1 MQSIAAKLNESL
13 GRMPGRISMFY
24 QPLDGEAALYN
35 ADEPL
40 IAASVIKIP
49 IMVEAFRRMRAGTLN
64 PDEKVVLRA
73 EDKMPSC
80 GALTYMHDGLQ
91 VTVMDLVVLM
101 IILSDNTATNLLI
114 DRFGPENVNETMR
127 ELGIPGIT
135 LRRRLFEPELSRR
148 GIQNTI
154 TARGVGTL
162 LLKMARGELLGA
174 QDDERM
180 LSILCDQRLN
190 SKLPFFLD
198 GVRIAHKTGE
208 DDGITHD
215 AGVIYAKRQFVLV
228 MLSNETD
235 VPQFERLMQ
244 DAALALY
251 RENEE

>member
-1 MQSIAAKLNESL
+1 MKCLEQLRQTAGKV
-13 GRMPGRISMFY
+13 GFY
-24 QPLDGEAALYN
+24 YAPIGGETIEFQADLPLV
-35 ADEPL
+35 
-40 IAASVIKIP
+40 AASVIKIP
-49 IMVEAFRRMRAGTLN
+49 IMVEAFRRFGEGTLDPN
-64 PDEKVVLRA
+64 MEVEVRA
-73 EDKMPSC
+73 EHKKPSC

-114 DRFGPENVNETMR
+114 DRFGPESVNATMR

-162 LLKMARGELLGA
+162 LLKMACGELLGA

-190 SKLPFFLD
+190 GKLPFFLD

-215 AGVIYAKRQFVLV
+215 AGVIYAKRPFVLV